1 MGVDMPVHCIASIL
15 KDQLE
20 WEKKRERKSNKS
32 YLYQRFVKY
41 TRGNNDLHFFY
52 YRNIQKKA
60 KKMCHEQ
67 EKSYMATL
75 CGMGSAVGEYV
86 RDGQGESS
94 TTEALTTSVD
104 IDDAKP
110 GLDDQSQND
119 EVVSSDNANPLLI
132 FYDCETTRLSI
143 YNDHITDIGAK
154 VVASPVPL
162 ETPTF
167 TSLVATSRRIPSV
180 GKQ

>member
-1 MGVDMPVHCIASIL
+1 
-15 KDQLE
+15 
-20 WEKKRERKSNKS
+20 
-32 YLYQRFVKY
+32 
-41 TRGNNDLHFFY
+41 
-52 YRNIQKKA
+52 
-60 KKMCHEQ
+60 
-67 EKSYMATL
+67 MATL
-75 CGMGSAVGEYV
+75 RGMGSAVGEYV
-86 RDGQGESS
+86 GDGQGESS